1 MEIFVRGK
9 VQVGKFNIHSQ
20 QTNIIAESNST
31 ILWNVQHKLSKV
43 SLLYVIGTLNRKS
56 LIDSLSEKFQRYVT
70 LYAHVVQYELIIIC
84 IIL

>member
-9 VQVGKFNIHSQ
+9 VQFNIHSQ
-20 QTNIIAESNST
+20 QTKITAESNST
-31 ILWNVQHKLSKV
+31 ILLNVQHKISKV

-56 LIDSLSEKFQRYVT
+56 LIDLLSEKFQGYVT
-70 LYAHVVQYELIIIC
+70 LYVQYVRMIIR